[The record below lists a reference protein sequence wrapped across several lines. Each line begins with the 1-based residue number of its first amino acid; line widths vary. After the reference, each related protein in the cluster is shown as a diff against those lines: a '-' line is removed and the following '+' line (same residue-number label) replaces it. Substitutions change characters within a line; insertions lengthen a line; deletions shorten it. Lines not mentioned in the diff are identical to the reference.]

1 MHASDSIE
9 LQISLLLF
17 CAMAG
22 YLLASYIRQP
32 AVVGQIL
39 LGIIIGPSVLGLV
52 SYTTLVSNL
61 AHIGAI
67 VLLFVVGLEFR
78 LKDILQWR
86 YMVIGLFGVFF
97 PLIGG
102 VLLARA
108 FGFES
113 AKAIFLGICL
123 TATSIAITAD
133 TLRETGQLNSNIAKA
148 IIGAA
153 IIDDILA
160 LLALSVGSQY
170 IEGTVSLGNS
180 LFFLAKGIAFF
191 VVGAWIGQRYISRL
205 LVVIDNS
212 QLGRKYTELAFI
224 AAMMLAFLFAIAAEL
239 VGLSAIIG
247 AFVAGVALEGIKL
260 QYSKDFKEGAE
271 FVRILFA
278 AIFFVSLGVLL
289 DVSALDR
296 HLLGFLAAITVF
308 ALLSKIIG
316 CGLPARF
323 LGYDNRESLAI
334 GIGMAPRGEVSM
346 VIALLGLNLGI
357 IEQPLY
363 VVIVLMSVL
372 TTLVTPPALRALMS
386 GDNATSNTEQPSDH
400 QPASRKK

>member
-1 MHASDSIE
+1 
-9 LQISLLLF
+9 
-17 CAMAG
+17 
-22 YLLASYIRQP
+22 
-32 AVVGQIL
+32 
-39 LGIIIGPSVLGLV
+39 
-52 SYTTLVSNL
+52 
-61 AHIGAI
+61 
-67 VLLFVVGLEFR
+67 
-78 LKDILQWR
+78 
-86 YMVIGLFGVFF
+86 
-97 PLIGG
+97 
-102 VLLARA
+102 
-108 FGFES
+108 
-113 AKAIFLGICL
+113 
-123 TATSIAITAD
+123 
-133 TLRETGQLNSNIAKA
+133 
-148 IIGAA
+148 
-153 IIDDILA
+153 
-160 LLALSVGSQY
+160 
-170 IEGTVSLGNS
+170 
-180 LFFLAKGIAFF
+180 
-191 VVGAWIGQRYISRL
+191 
-205 LVVIDNS
+205 
-212 QLGRKYTELAFI
+212 
-224 AAMMLAFLFAIAAEL
+224 
-239 VGLSAIIG
+239 
-247 AFVAGVALEGIKL
+247 ALEGIKL

>member
-1 MHASDSIE
+1 MHHAAESIE

-32 AVVGQIL
+32 SVVGQIL

-86 YMVIGLFGVFF
+86 YMVIGFFGVLF
-97 PLIGG
+97 PLFGG
-102 VLLARA
+102 VLVAKA
-108 FGFES
+108 FGFDS
-113 AKAIFLGICL
+113 AKAVFLGICL

-133 TLRETGQLNSNIAKA
+133 TLRETGQLNSGIAKA

-153 IIDDILA
+153 VIDDILA

-170 IEGTVSLGNS
+170 IEGTVSVSNS
-180 LFFLAKGIAFF
+180 LLFLAKGTAFF
-191 VVGAWIGQRYISRL
+191 VLGAWLGQRYISKL
-205 LVVIDNS
+205 LLVIDNS
-212 QLGRKYTELAFI
+212 KLGQRYTELAFI
-224 AAMMLAFLFAIAAEL
+224 AAMMLAFLFAIMAEL

-247 AFVAGVALEGIKL
+247 AFVAGVALEGVKL
-260 QYSKDFKEGAE
+260 KHSKNFKEGAE

-289 DVSALDR
+289 DISALDK
-296 HLLGFLAAITVF
+296 HLLGFLAAITVI

-316 CGLPARF
+316 CGVPARF
-323 LGYDNRESLAI
+323 LGYDNKASLAI
-334 GIGMAPRGEVSM
+334 GMGMAPRGEVSM

-372 TTLVTPPALRALMS
+372 STLVTPPALRVLMR
-386 GDNATSNTEQPSDH
+386 AEVSD
-400 QPASRKK
+400 R